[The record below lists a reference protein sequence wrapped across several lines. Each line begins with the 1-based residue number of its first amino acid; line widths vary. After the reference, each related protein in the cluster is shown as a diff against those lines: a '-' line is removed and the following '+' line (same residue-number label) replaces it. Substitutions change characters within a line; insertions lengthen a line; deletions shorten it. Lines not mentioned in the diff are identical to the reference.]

1 MKAHIPVMLGIL
13 MILPTLLVFIP
24 VTQASTYNDFNIE
37 DIIIKD
43 GEYHVIDLGTIDA
56 GMRFDL
62 DDSISTSE
70 DIDALLMDN
79 SQYQSWKNG
88 GSDYIRDG
96 SSIDADF
103 IWYTYTIQATDHY
116 WYVLENS
123 DQTPNGANAG
133 EDVTVEDGGIDIL
146 DALDNGIETQVI
158 LDPDTHAS
166 FDIGTVNAGDIID
179 FDLDCSFV
187 KEIDVFVVSSANI
200 GSFESGSDTWNRNAS
215 YLNECHVMWSYQVEV
230 TDSWTV
236 YLENGPR
243 GEAETEESLDVGI
256 SISVRSIE
264 GNELISTSRM
274 IDAGGAWRVD
284 LGDLSAGDSLGFVFD
299 GKMGYPAPE
308 VDFLIMESSQVDTYL
323 SGGDAVILG
332 HASVLNYTFSGL
344 LDTWDYRIARDGTY
358 SILVDNSVEPQDGTS
373 HGSAVHVSLSV
384 LRNLWSAGLGENWV
398 ETGYVSRHYV
408 EEGGFVSFD
417 LGDLGV
423 NDRFTYM
430 VFAEHHASSFSIA
443 SKFDVLVFDD
453 ASYQTYKDGGNASP
467 IPDLSDLDGAYA
479 SMDGVVT
486 DSGHYWVVIDV
497 ADGPE
502 GGADAEGGAWTF
514 DFRITSDGSSIS
526 SPQAEGTWY
535 EITKTSGGNVSIPD
549 APIGG
554 DDDIVS
560 CWCRSDS
567 GAYVGTGNTGSSS
580 SNNGEEGNSSGG
592 DSGETP
598 GFGALMTLSAI
609 GLVALIRRKRCTV

>member
-236 YLENGPR
+236 
-243 GEAETEESLDVGI
+243 
-256 SISVRSIE
+256 
-264 GNELISTSRM
+264 
-274 IDAGGAWRVD
+274 
-284 LGDLSAGDSLGFVFD
+284 
-299 GKMGYPAPE
+299 
-308 VDFLIMESSQVDTYL
+308 
-323 SGGDAVILG
+323 
-332 HASVLNYTFSGL
+332 
-344 LDTWDYRIARDGTY
+344 
-358 SILVDNSVEPQDGTS
+358 
-373 HGSAVHVSLSV
+373 
-384 LRNLWSAGLGENWV
+384 
-398 ETGYVSRHYV
+398 
-408 EEGGFVSFD
+408 
-417 LGDLGV
+417 
-423 NDRFTYM
+423 
-430 VFAEHHASSFSIA
+430 
-443 SKFDVLVFDD
+443 
-453 ASYQTYKDGGNASP
+453 
-467 IPDLSDLDGAYA
+467 
-479 SMDGVVT
+479 
-486 DSGHYWVVIDV
+486 
-497 ADGPE
+497 
-502 GGADAEGGAWTF
+502 
-514 DFRITSDGSSIS
+514 
-526 SPQAEGTWY
+526 
-535 EITKTSGGNVSIPD
+535 
-549 APIGG
+549 
-554 DDDIVS
+554 
-560 CWCRSDS
+560 
-567 GAYVGTGNTGSSS
+567 
-580 SNNGEEGNSSGG
+580 
-592 DSGETP
+592 
-598 GFGALMTLSAI
+598 
-609 GLVALIRRKRCTV
+609 